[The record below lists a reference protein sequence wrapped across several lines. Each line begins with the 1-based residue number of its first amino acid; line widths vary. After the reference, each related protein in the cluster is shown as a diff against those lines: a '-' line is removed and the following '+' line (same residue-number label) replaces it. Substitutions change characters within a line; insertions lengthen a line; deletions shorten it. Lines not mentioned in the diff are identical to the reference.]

1 MTTQDPLETIQN
13 LQNAVERLAE
23 RVPGFAGYKAR
34 ETRREADKL
43 LRVTLA
49 QRIMEQVQRLSEV
62 QRALLRSGG
71 LRWLDDVEAAVV
83 RLQTLADQIR
93 TASYGYAGVFDALK
107 IDEPQLARLYAFDQ
121 QLFAAVDRLA
131 AAIDRLQ
138 AAVGQEDFGP
148 ALADLMRLA
157 RETLSTFHRRE
168 EVLLRE
174 DEPRA

>member
-1 MTTQDPLETIQN
+1 MSVQDPLSSVEAMR
-13 LQNAVERLAE
+13 NAVEKLAA

-43 LRVTLA
+43 LRAALA
-49 QRIMEQVQRLSEV
+49 RRIMEQVQRLSQV

-93 TASYGYAGVFDALK
+93 TAAYGYAGIFDAVK
-107 IDEPQLARLYAFDQ
+107 INEPQLAQLYAFDL
-121 QLFAAVDRLA
+121 QLWETVDGLAQAVERV
-131 AAIDRLQ
+131 Q
-138 AAVGQEDFGP
+138 AAVGGDDFGP

-157 RETLSTFHRRE
+157 REALTTFHRRE
-168 EVLLRE
+168 EVLL
-174 DEPRA
+174 AAA

>member
-1 MTTQDPLETIQN
+1 MTIQDPLGSIEDMR
-13 LQNAVERLAE
+13 NAVERLAA
-23 RVPGFAGYKAR
+23 RIPGFAGYKAR

-43 LRVTLA
+43 LRTTIA

-107 IDEPQLARLYAFDQ
+107 IDEPQLARLYAYDQ
-121 QLFAAVDRLA
+121 QLLAAVDGFA

-138 AAVGQEDFGP
+138 AAVGRDDFGP

-157 RETLSTFHRRE
+157 REALIAFQRRE
-168 EVLLRE
+168 ETLLS
-174 DEPRA
+174 AA